1 VEDVLGLILG
11 GGRGER
17 LYPLTKHRSEPAV
30 PLAGKYRLIDIP
42 VSNCIHGGV
51 TRVYV
56 LTQFLSASLHRHIAQ
71 TYKFDPFSHGF
82 VEVLAAQQ
90 TNETAD
96 WYKGTA
102 DAVRQNIN
110 FIRMEESRDVLL
122 LSGDQLYRMDFSR
135 MVEEHRRRDADV
147 SLAVKPVRGTEAH
160 RMGIVRCDDDERVA
174 EVCEKPGSGAE
185 LDRLRTSP
193 EWLKDRGVPSRGADY
208 LANMGIYL
216 FKTTALNSMLDLC
229 PKSVDLVREIFPR
242 CLTQFRI
249 FAHLFDG
256 YWDDLGSIKSYHA
269 AHLTLAGDDA
279 PFDFA
284 SMEGIIY
291 TRMRNLPPSQVIGA
305 RIEQSVISDGCL
317 VGSGTRL
324 ERSVVGVRSRV
335 GRNVTLR
342 ETIFNGADRYET
354 TDERAD
360 NLRQGVPDFG
370 IGEESVIERAIV
382 DKDCRIGRGVRIV
395 NRKGLSQADGDNY
408 VIRDGIVVIPNATVL
423 PDGTEI

>member
-1 VEDVLGLILG
+1 MEDVLGLILG

-51 TRVYV
+51 KRVYV

-90 TNETAD
+90 TNETSD

-102 DAVRQNIN
+102 DAVRQNIS
-110 FIRMEESRDVLL
+110 FVREEVSRDVLL
-122 LSGDQLYRMDFSR
+122 LSGDQLYRMDFGR

-147 SLAVKPVRGTEAH
+147 SLAVKPVGRTEAH
-160 RMGIVRCDDDERVA
+160 RVGVVRCDDEERVV
-174 EVCEKPGSGAE
+174 EVCEKPDTDAE
-185 LDRLRTSP
+185 LDRLQTSA
-193 EWLKDRGVPSRGADY
+193 EWLKVRGMPSRGAEQ

-216 FKTTALNSMLDLC
+216 FKTSALNAMLDIC

-242 CLTQFRI
+242 CLQQFRI

-284 SMEGIIY
+284 SVDGVIY
-291 TRMRNLPPSQVIGA
+291 TRMRNLPPSQVVGA
-305 RIEQSVISDGCL
+305 RIEQSLISDGCF
-317 VGSGTRL
+317 VSSGARL

-335 GRNVTLR
+335 CRNVTLR
-342 ETIFNGADRYET
+342 ETVFNGADRYET
-354 TDERAD
+354 DQERAE
-360 NLRQGVPDFG
+360 NQRKGMPDFG
-370 IGEESVIERAIV
+370 IGEGSVVERAIV
-382 DKDCRIGRGVRIV
+382 DKDCRIGRNVRIV
-395 NRKGLSQADGDNY
+395 NSKGVREADGDNY